1 MKLKESIESD
11 EYGTLNAVK
20 GLLRRYE
27 KYRVK
32 SIWMCHTKYAFL
44 IPCKYIYKELSQFI
58 LQRKTIDF
66 FLLTGWYNNLKLQFC
81 ERI

>member
-32 SIWMCHTKYAFL
+32 SIWMYHSKYAFL
-44 IPCKYIYKELSQFI
+44 IQCK
-58 LQRKTIDF
+58 
-66 FLLTGWYNNLKLQFC
+66 
-81 ERI
+81 

>member
-32 SIWMCHTKYAFL
+32 SIWMCRTKYAFL

-58 LQRKTIDF
+58 LQRKTFDF
-66 FLLTGWYNNLKLQFC
+66 FFID
-81 ERI
+81 RVV

>member
-32 SIWMCHTKYAFL
+32 SIWMRHTKYAFL
-44 IPCKYIYKELSQFI
+44 IPCKYIYRYKELSQFI

-66 FLLTGWYNNLKLQFC
+66 FFID
-81 ERI
+81 RVV